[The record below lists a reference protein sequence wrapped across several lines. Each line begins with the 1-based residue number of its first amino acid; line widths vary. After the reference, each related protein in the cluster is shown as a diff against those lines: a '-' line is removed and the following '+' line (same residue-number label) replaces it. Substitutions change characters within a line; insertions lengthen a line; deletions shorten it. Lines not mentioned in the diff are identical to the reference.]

1 MAKNRVSKILIGLLL
16 LLPGSWAFADNHPAE
31 VMTLKELLGREFKPG
46 YMALNSD
53 VDLNFFLNRLA
64 WSIPAEELKK
74 IGGRIGTI
82 DDWVP
87 EMIKA
92 AESAE
97 TEGRLM
103 HAANYWKAAEFYMM
117 AGDDK
122 RRAYERFIELHDRA
136 LPGIS
141 KVRKNV
147 PYEGGFLPVVE
158 LAAKGTQKGTIVI
171 HSGYDGLVEE
181 LILP

>member
-1 MAKNRVSKILIGLLL
+1 MAKNRVSKVLIGLLL
-16 LLPGSWAFADNHPAE
+16 VLPGSLAFADNHPVE
-31 VMTLKELLGREFKPG
+31 VMTLNELLSREFKPG

-74 IGGRIGTI
+74 VGGRIQSI

-92 AESAE
+92 AEAAE
-97 TEGRLM
+97 AEGRLM

-122 RRAYERFIELHDRA
+122 RRAYERFIELHDQA
-136 LPGIS
+136 LPDIS
-141 KVRKNV
+141 KVRRSV
-147 PYEGGFLPVVE
+147 P
-158 LAAKGTQKGTIVI
+158 
-171 HSGYDGLVEE
+171 
-181 LILP
+181 

>member
-1 MAKNRVSKILIGLLL
+1 
-16 LLPGSWAFADNHPAE
+16 
-31 VMTLKELLGREFKPG
+31 
-46 YMALNSD
+46 
-53 VDLNFFLNRLA
+53 
-64 WSIPAEELKK
+64 
-74 IGGRIGTI
+74 
-82 DDWVP
+82 
-87 EMIKA
+87 MIKA

-97 TEGRLM
+97 AEGRLM

-136 LPGIS
+136 LPDIS

-181 LILP
+181 LILPLGP